1 MCYTCLTCLFT
12 GGQRTC
18 ENFKADKN
26 ETETLNSINRN
37 YVKALQCHRVSV
49 TKHFN
54 KSQHSCHK
62 CHNTGS
68 SVTQLLYC
76 LISLIHLEIS
86 VWVMQTYWFPNVPHI
101 AIVVVCSV
109 ATQLK
114 GWRSLPSS
122 SWVTIDLQ
130 WKVDVFHSCRV
141 YASANSP
148 MK

>member
-54 KSQHSCHK
+54 KSQHSYHK
-62 CHNTGS
+62 CHNTSS
-68 SVTQLLYC
+68 SVTQWFDKPD
-76 LISLIHLEIS
+76 SLRHFS
-86 VWVMQTYWFPNVPHI
+86 V
-101 AIVVVCSV
+101 
-109 ATQLK
+109 
-114 GWRSLPSS
+114 G
-122 SWVTIDLQ
+122 
-130 WKVDVFHSCRV
+130 
-141 YASANSP
+141 YASILIPQCTSYCICCDLFCNHTVERMEVIAAELQAG
-148 MK
+148 